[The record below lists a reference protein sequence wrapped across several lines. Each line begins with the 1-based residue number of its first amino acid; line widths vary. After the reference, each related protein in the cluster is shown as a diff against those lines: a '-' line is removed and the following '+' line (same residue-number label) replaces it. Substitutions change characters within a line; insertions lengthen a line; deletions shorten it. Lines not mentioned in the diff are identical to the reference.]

1 MAHLRLLIVLTATLL
16 LLLGCAPEPAP
27 SQVSPAAVH
36 APPPP
41 PPPPDVGDVSHF
53 LNCSAEPRRAL
64 SSRERCEI
72 AAFKARCTALD
83 DCYVTCLSS
92 PAGVFT
98 GGGCGH
104 VCTLGLHPGAPH
116 PAAIEACESMPG
128 ESGLD
133 PRLGPNNSFKPK
145 PLRGSA

>member
-1 MAHLRLLIVLTATLL
+1 MAHLRLLIVLSSTLL
-16 LLLGCAPEPAP
+16 LSPGCAPDRAP
-27 SQVSPAAVH
+27 SQVSAPAEK
-36 APPPP
+36 APAPT
-41 PPPPDVGDVSHF
+41 PPPPDVGNVSHF
-53 LNCSAEPRRAL
+53 LSCSAEPRRAL
-64 SSRERCEI
+64 SVRERCEI

-83 DCYVTCLSS
+83 DCYVSCLSS

-104 VCTLGLHPGAPH
+104 VCTFGLHLGAPR
-116 PAAIEACESMPG
+116 PAAVDACESMPG
-128 ESGLD
+128 QSGLE

>member
-1 MAHLRLLIVLTATLL
+1 MAHLRLLIALSATLL
-16 LLLGCAPEPAP
+16 LSLGCTPEPAS
-27 SQVSPAAVH
+27 SQVSLATVQ
-36 APPPP
+36 APPSP
-41 PPPPDVGDVSHF
+41 PPPPDVGDVAHF

-64 SSRERCEI
+64 SARERCEI

-83 DCYVTCLSS
+83 DCYVSCLSS

-104 VCTLGLHPGAPH
+104 VCTLGLHTGAPR
-116 PAAIEACESMPG
+116 PAAVDACESMPG
-128 ESGLD
+128 ESGLE

>member
-1 MAHLRLLIVLTATLL
+1 MAPLRLLIALLAIPL
-16 LLLGCAPEPAP
+16 LLLGCSPEPAP
-27 SQVSPAAVH
+27 SQASSTTPQ

-64 SSRERCEI
+64 SPRERCEI

-83 DCYVTCLSS
+83 DCYVSCLNS

-104 VCTLGLHPGAPH
+104 VCTLALHPGAPH
-116 PAAIEACESMPG
+116 PTAVDACKNVPG
-128 ESGLD
+128 ESGLE

-145 PLRGSA
+145 PRRGSA

>member
-1 MAHLRLLIVLTATLL
+1 MAPLRLLIALLAIPL
-16 LLLGCAPEPAP
+16 LLLGCSPEPAP
-27 SQVSPAAVH
+27 SQASSTTLQ
-36 APPPP
+36 APSSP
-41 PPPPDVGDVSHF
+41 PPPPDVGDVSRF

-64 SSRERCEI
+64 SPRERCEI
-72 AAFKARCTALD
+72 VAFKARCTTLD
-83 DCYVTCLSS
+83 DCYVSCLNS

-116 PAAIEACESMPG
+116 PTAVDACKNVPG
-128 ESGLD
+128 ESGLE

>member
-1 MAHLRLLIVLTATLL
+1 MAHLRLLIILSGTLL
-16 LLLGCAPEPAP
+16 LLLGCAPEPVPPQA
-27 SQVSPAAVH
+27 SPAAVQ
-36 APPPP
+36 APPPS
-41 PPPPDVGDVSHF
+41 PDVGDVSHF

-72 AAFKARCTALD
+72 AAFKARCTVLD

-104 VCTLGLHPGAPH
+104 VCTPGLHLGAPH
-116 PAAIEACESMPG
+116 PAAIGACESMPG

-133 PRLGPNNSFKPK
+133 PRLGPNNSFKPN